1 MRQMKNIKDTFRRLV
16 CYTILALLMGMIG
29 GFLGSLFV
37 KAIEVVTHLRGE
49 QGWILY
55 LLPLCGVIIVA
66 LYRLCK
72 TSGVGTVQVIESLQQ
87 KPMVSAK
94 LFPAIFAA
102 TVLTHLGGGSAGR
115 EGAALQLGGSAGSA
129 VSRIFKLEDKAR
141 KICIS
146 CGMAAFFSALF
157 GTPVGAAVFVLEVVS
172 FRALSALS
180 LYSSL
185 ISSLTAFYIAGA
197 LGVSPERFSLTA
209 VPQMSA
215 LVLLQVAAV
224 ALCGALMAVVFCKT
238 MHYCQKGFAKVFPNE
253 YLRVLVGTL
262 LVVGLTLLL
271 GTRDYN
277 GGGIEVMQRIFQNG
291 QYRPEALH

>member
-1 MRQMKNIKDTFRRLV
+1 MQNERRGHG
-16 CYTILALLMGMIG
+16 AGDRKPAAKADGIG
-29 GFLGSLFV
+29 
-37 KAIEVVTHLRGE
+37 
-49 QGWILY
+49 
-55 LLPLCGVIIVA
+55 
-66 LYRLCK
+66 
-72 TSGVGTVQVIESLQQ
+72 
-87 KPMVSAK
+87 K